1 MLEDQNEDVESIG
14 SKFIKVSKLV
24 TTNKQKLDS
33 TYDVRAMTAVRT
45 RNNESSKGT
54 HIVN

>member
-24 TTNKQKLDS
+24 TSNKQKLDS